1 MVNKLEY
8 TSLGWTDVKISK
20 IGLGTWQFSETWG
33 VLDYETAKSIIGKA
47 HEVGVNFIDTAMVYG
62 RGLSEEFIGRALRD
76 LGIPRDEVV
85 IATKIP
91 GEFLNPDD
99 VFRAV
104 DKSLKRLG
112 VDSIDLLQIH
122 WPPCW
127 HNYPTGV
134 YARALERLIVLG
146 KVNYIGVSNYPL
158 ALIEDLRASF
168 SFTDI
173 VSMQYR
179 FNMVERWAEIELIPY
194 AEAND
199 LTFLPWSPLAKGLLT
214 GKYTSASPPQFKDV
228 RAGEAVFQLENM
240 KKLEELINI
249 IKSIASKYNKT
260 PAQVALNW
268 LIKYSPVITPIPG
281 AKNPQQVEENAG
293 AVGWELSYE
302 DWRTLDEASK
312 SIKIT
317 YVTW

>member
-8 TSLGWTDVKISK
+8 TSLGWTDVKISR

-62 RGLSEEFIGRALRD
+62 RGLSEEFIGRALRE
-76 LGIPRDEVV
+76 LGILRDEVV

-112 VDSIDLLQIH
+112 VESIDLLQIH

-146 KVNYIGVSNYPL
+146 KVNYLGVSNYPL

-179 FNMVERWAEIELIPY
+179 FNMVERWAEVELIPY

-199 LTFLPWSPLAKGLLT
+199 LTFIPWSPLAKGLLT
-214 GKYTSASPPQFKDV
+214 GKYTSVSPPQFKDV

-240 KKLEELINI
+240 KKLDELINTI
-249 IKSIASKYNKT
+249 RSIASKYNKT
-260 PAQVALNW
+260 PAQIALNW
-268 LIKYSPVITPIPG
+268 LLKYSPVITPIPG

-302 DWRTLDEASK
+302 DWRALDEASK
-312 SIKIT
+312 SVKIT